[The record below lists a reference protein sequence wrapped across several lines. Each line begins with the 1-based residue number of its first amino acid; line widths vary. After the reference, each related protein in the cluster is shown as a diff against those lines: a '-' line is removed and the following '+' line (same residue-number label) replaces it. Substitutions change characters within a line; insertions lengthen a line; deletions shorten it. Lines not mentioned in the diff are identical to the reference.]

1 MLKKTEEE
9 IAAEIQT
16 DLFEIYD
23 KLNPFEDGDTTV
35 DVKIV
40 NVEVCKAVDEIQ
52 TRVEEDFLSK
62 QTCKVDLTPGI
73 RKRRDVSSSKE
84 NGVIMTEKKSVVNV
98 SFESTGNS
106 TINCTD
112 ETQEYLTNEIQKH
125 SFQGAEVSETVA
137 KFSGEKFA
145 LC

>member
-62 QTCKVDLTPGI
+62 QTCKVDLTHKI
-73 RKRRDVSSSKE
+73 RKRRDVSSSIE
-84 NGVIMTEKKSVVNV
+84 DGVIMIEQKAVVEV

-106 TINCTD
+106 TINWSE
-112 ETQEYLTNEIQKH
+112 ETQTELKNDIETLTNKEGMKID
-125 SFQGAEVSETVA
+125 GIGRV
-137 KFSGEKFA
+137 
-145 LC
+145 

>member
-52 TRVEEDFLSK
+52 TRVEEDFVSK
-62 QTCKVDLTPGI
+62 QTCKVDLTDKI
-73 RKRRDVSSSKE
+73 RKRRDVSSSIE
-84 NGVIMTEKKSVVNV
+84 DGVIMIEQKAVVEV

-106 TINCTD
+106 TINW
-112 ETQEYLTNEIQKH
+112 
-125 SFQGAEVSETVA
+125 SENSYTA
-137 KFSGEKFA
+137 NII
-145 LC
+145 